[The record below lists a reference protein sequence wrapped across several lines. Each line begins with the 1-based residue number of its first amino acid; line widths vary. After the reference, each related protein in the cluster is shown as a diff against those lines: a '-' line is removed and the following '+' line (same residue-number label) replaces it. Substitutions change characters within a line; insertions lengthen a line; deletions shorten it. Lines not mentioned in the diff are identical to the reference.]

1 MRAVPFKGFFSRSC
15 KILTVISN
23 ATLLHL
29 VHQGFWGL
37 IPICMLDAVEED
49 NSLLGWIQDL
59 DADDSHNLVHN
70 LASAASGSCSA
81 SQRS

>member
-1 MRAVPFKGFFSRSC
+1 MLCLSKDFFFQKLQNSHNYFQCNITAFGPS
-15 KILTVISN
+15 
-23 ATLLHL
+23 
-29 VHQGFWGL
+29 GFWGL
-37 IPICMLDAVEED
+37 IHICILDAIEED

-59 DADDSHNLVHN
+59 DADDSHNVVHN